1 MQKTV
6 YSSFINGGNHV
17 TATQLNTQNDVF
29 HNSYDGMQTKLGIK
43 SNIEIVNK
51 FNKIKTNG
59 EISNKFKNNVITT
72 KTYQSTE
79 NETAKEDDNFLFKIL
94 EINDVA
100 NNCIN
105 ELRELPVAEANG
117 ET

>member
-6 YSSFINGGNHV
+6 YSSLNNGSYHV
-17 TATQLNTQNDVF
+17 TTTQHNTQNDVF

-51 FNKIKTNG
+51 CNKIKTNG
-59 EISNKFKNNVITT
+59 EIINKFKNNVITT
-72 KTYQSTE
+72 KTYQSKE
-79 NETAKEDDNFLFKIL
+79 DETAKEDDNFLFKIL
-94 EINDVA
+94 EINDLA
-100 NNCIN
+100 NNSIN
-105 ELRELPVAEANG
+105 ELRKMPVAEASG